1 MSRYIIR
8 FEKHGWIRYTS
19 HLDLLRLFKRSFKRV
34 QIYLEHSHG
43 FHPHPKMSFAQPL
56 SLGYESSGDYLE
68 FDTQTDLPEEM
79 VAERLQSVLPE
90 GIRVTDCR
98 SIPKTKK
105 PLAALIYAG
114 RYRVTLLDKLPK
126 GKELSQLIAQLLE
139 ADQLMV
145 EKRQK
150 KTKRYEPTNIRPL
163 VLELEGELDDNKNIT
178 LNTLVRCGSE
188 ANLNPELL
196 AQAFCRLAEIPYARE
211 RIRVERTDLYCPDA
225 SETLCSVK
233 DMNFMDVNNQK

>member
-1 MSRYIIR
+1 MSRYIIQ

-68 FDTQTDLPEEM
+68 FDTQMELPEET

-90 GIRVTDCR
+90 GIKVTGCR

-105 PLAALIYAG
+105 SLAALIYAG
-114 RYRVTLLDKLPK
+114 RYRVTLLDKLPEE
-126 GKELSQLIAQLLE
+126 KELSQLIAQLLE
-139 ADQLMV
+139 ADQLIV

-150 KTKRYEPTNIRPL
+150 KTKRYEPTDIRPL
-163 VLELEGELDDNKNIT
+163 VMELEGTIDDHKHIM

-211 RIRVERTDLYCPDA
+211 RIRVERTELYCRDA
-225 SETLCSVK
+225 SKTLCTVNNMK
-233 DMNFMDVNNQK
+233 FMDDEK